1 MPGWNSGRVCPFKR
15 VAAKLQGLWNA
26 QNMRTV
32 AANQIKEAIG
42 KKLKTPGVT
51 RWNSYYDA
59 CVMLLEVLDDQDKRE
74 SLNVVM
80 RKQNLPILFDADKA
94 LLAQYCKI
102 MKPVA
107 CCLDILQGEDKAYMG
122 ILLPTLKLMKDQ
134 LIALRNDQSIVEG
147 QELINYLLEHPT
159 KRDKAFKGRF
169 EHLFEDKDLL
179 IATALHPQFKLGVV
193 DYLNPQMKDEVKRT
207 ILREVLR
214 KITPVEVPGGGDV
227 QPRVVVQN
235 PFKYMRQQAVDAT
248 STQSRLE
255 EDVEKCFDGWD
266 RLQCDDDD
274 DSCNIS
280 IVSPDQFPLLHRSAW
295 KELFIKYNTSLPSSA
310 AVERLFSIG
319 SDIFRAK
326 RSALTA
332 DNFEALVFLKGNL
345 KLLDD
350 KSFNDNLNTDEDV

>member
-1 MPGWNSGRVCPFKR
+1 M
-15 VAAKLQGLWNA
+15 QGLWNA
-26 QNMRTV
+26 QNQRTV

-59 CVMLLEVLDDQDKRE
+59 CVMLLEVLGDQDKRE

-80 RKQNLPILFDADKA
+80 RKQNLPLLYDAEKA

-122 ILLPTLKLMKDQ
+122 ILLPTLQLMKDQ
-134 LIALRNDQSIVEG
+134 LAALRNDSSIVEG

-193 DYLNPQMKDEVKRT
+193 GYLNPQKKGEVKRA
-207 ILREVLR
+207 ILSEVLR
-214 KITPVEVPGGGDV
+214 KITPVEGSGGGDV
-227 QPRVVVQN
+227 QPRVVVED
-235 PFKYMRQQAVDAT
+235 PFRYMREQIVIDSQ
-248 STQSRLE
+248 SQSRLE
-255 EDVEKCFDGWD
+255 EDVEKSYDGWNG
-266 RLQCDDDD
+266 LPCDD
-274 DSCNIS
+274 SSNSS

-295 KELFIKYNTSLPSSA
+295 KEMFIKYNTPLPSSA
-310 AVERLFSIG
+310 AVERMFSIG
-319 SDIFRAK
+319 SDILRAK

-332 DNFEALVFLKGNL
+332 DNFEALVFIKGNL

-350 KSFNDNLNTDEDV
+350 KSFNAHLDADEDV